1 MYKAV
6 VLVATLC
13 ASLALASDRDTRINN
28 RFALTVA
35 RRDAFRQKHGL
46 GAYAEKRLTQDS
58 TTTADPST
66 TDAPTVTGIFGY
78 AEGFVA
84 GLQFSAS

>member
-13 ASLALASDRDTRINN
+13 ATLALASDRDTKINN

-35 RRDAFRQKHGL
+35 RRDALRQKHGL
-46 GAYAEKRLTQDS
+46 GVYAKKRLTQEDWE
-58 TTTADPST
+58 TPGDETETL
-66 TDAPTVTGIFGY
+66 
-78 AEGFVA
+78 GFIDCA
-84 GLQFSAS
+84 KGLAQGLQFSSS